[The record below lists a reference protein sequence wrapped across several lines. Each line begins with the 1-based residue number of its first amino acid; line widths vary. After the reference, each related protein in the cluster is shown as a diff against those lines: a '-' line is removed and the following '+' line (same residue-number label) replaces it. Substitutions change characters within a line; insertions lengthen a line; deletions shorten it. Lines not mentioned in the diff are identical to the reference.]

1 MARRRPEIWRI
12 PTDGADS
19 MAAFKEYAEHDAL
32 ALGELMAKKDVT
44 PWEVLEAAIERI
56 EALNPRINAVV
67 HKAYDEASAAIRV
80 GLPPGPLSGVPFL
93 MKDLYAWQK
102 GARVGN
108 GSRLFDGF
116 VADHDFTLVERYR
129 AAGLVILGRT
139 NTPEFGLNAATEPV
153 ANGPTRNPWNLGHS
167 AGGSSGGAAAAVAAG
182 MVPAAHATDGGGS
195 IRIPAANCGLVGLKP
210 NRGRNPAGP
219 DVGEGWSGLAGGH
232 VVTRSVR
239 DSAALL
245 DASSGPAP
253 GDPYWAPPPARPFL
267 EEVGADPGRLRIAL
281 ATQAISGTPVHGECV
296 AAAESVAKLCEE
308 LGHHVDEAMPDFDF
322 NGLRWAMD
330 VIISGSLRNAI
341 DARLEALKR
350 SQRADD
356 LERITAL
363 WAERGRQYT
372 ARDYARALVVVHGI
386 GRRFGA
392 FFERYDLLLSPVL
405 AEPPLPLG
413 ATDMMGDDLDAYNE
427 RLFRLI
433 PFTPQFNAAGGPA
446 ISLPLHWT
454 AAGLP
459 VGVQFGAGFGN
470 EAALFRVAAQ
480 LEKAR
485 PWRDRRPKV

>member
-1 MARRRPEIWRI
+1 
-12 PTDGADS
+12 
-19 MAAFKEYAEHDAL
+19 MAAFKEYAAYDAL
-32 ALGELMAKKDVT
+32 GLGELIARKDVT
-44 PWEVLEAAIERI
+44 PREVLEAALERI
-56 EALNPRINAVV
+56 EALDPKINAVV
-67 HKAYDEASAAIRV
+67 HKTYDEAHAAIRA
-80 GLPPGPLSGVPFL
+80 GLPSGRLSGVPFL

-102 GARVGN
+102 GARIGN
-108 GSRLFDGF
+108 GSRLYDGF
-116 VADHDFTLVERYR
+116 VADHDFTLVERYK

-153 ANGPTRNPWNLGHS
+153 VNGPTRNPWNLGRS

-182 MVPAAHATDGGGS
+182 MVAAAHATDGGGS

-210 NRGRNPAGP
+210 SRGRNPAGP
-219 DVGEGWSGLAGGH
+219 DVGEGWSGLACGH

-281 ATQAISGTPVHGECV
+281 MKKTISGTPLDPAC
-296 AAAESVAKLCEE
+296 ADAAESVARLCEE
-308 LGHHVDEAMPDFDF
+308 LGHDVEEAMPKFDFD
-322 NGLRWAMD
+322 GLRWAMD

-341 DARLEALKR
+341 DIRLESLKR
-350 SQRADD
+350 EQRPDD

-363 WAERGRQYT
+363 WAERGRRYT
-372 ARDYARALVVVHGI
+372 ARDYARALVIIHGI

-392 FFERYDLLLSPVL
+392 FFEEYHLLLSPVL

-413 ATDMMGDDLDAYNE
+413 ATDMMSDDLDAYNE

-446 ISLPLHWT
+446 MSLPLHWT
-454 AAGLP
+454 ADGLP
-459 VGVQFGAGFGN
+459 VGVQLGANFGN
-470 EAALFRVAAQ
+470 EAALFRIAAQ
-480 LEKAR
+480 LERAR
-485 PWRDRRPKV
+485 PWKDKRPRL